1 MKRKNI
7 GFIIGAIVLVILVVL
22 FILDYNDLLNGHKLN
37 MEFWAMIGLNVVT
50 IALFVI
56 TFFYIEKRNLEKEDN
71 QKKISYFIIRET
83 YKKMRIALYMV
94 APDTLSDSG
103 REYDSEK
110 YKMVLADLMSIK
122 NTALEHDCSILE
134 YSEKNGII
142 NISVYEEYINIK
154 ELFIQYFDSFQKLQS
169 PLPLRQ
175 ANQLRDSLLLRI
187 EEAEKRLEIVIK

>member
-1 MKRKNI
+1 MKRKNSKII

-37 MEFWAMIGLNVVT
+37 MEFWAMIGLNIVT

-71 QKKISYFIIRET
+71 QKEISYFIIRET

-134 YSEKNGII
+134 YSKKNGII

-154 ELFIQYFDSFQKLQS
+154 ELFIQYFDSFQKLQW
-169 PLPLRQ
+169 LPNYHLKSS
-175 ANQLRDSLLLRI
+175 N
-187 EEAEKRLEIVIK
+187 